1 MKICTRSLLMYVD
14 VGFPTRPHSLIPC
27 TVGDGL
33 HHAIIYQIIDDAH
46 AHRAIGAAFGEER
59 AYSLPYVSC
68 DHMSGGGRA
77 FHFRCNYGQR

>member
-1 MKICTRSLLMYVD
+1 MYVD

-27 TVGDGL
+27 MVGNGL
-33 HHAIIYQIIDDAH
+33 HHTIIYH

-59 AYSLPYVSC
+59 VYSLPYVSY

-77 FHFRCNYGQR
+77 FLFRRNYG